1 MQYKIIVDK
10 QPRTNPSSDKRQY
23 TIDIEE
29 LRYLGDIYDSLIITK
44 DADYVIR
51 RLSLS
56 EYGVLSVLE
65 KEVIQPIDNINIE
78 LFEGDNY
85 IYLADMTGNYIYA
98 EYLLKNEFTDMY
110 ITEAEMNTAIKQTEQ
125 TITLSV
131 NQKLTSYSTIQE
143 LTNAKNEAIDTA
155 NGNTD
160 EKLKDYTTTIEMEA
174 KIEASADGVKTEV
187 SKTYSTIENTNQAK
201 QDAIDE
207 ANNSTDDKL
216 KDYSTTLEMNTAIDV
231 KADGITSSVSKIYA
245 TKDEVYSSVGTV
257 NLVNN
262 SDFSHKDESDNYD
275 LKNWTLLLGSENSY
289 VREQNK
295 VVLLGEKTWFRM
307 YASGSTG
314 TIILRQ
320 ILKPANYNEDYTLSL
335 KFKNNDDTLFED
347 ERRDWIDAVIYT
359 YSSDGTVLKTQS
371 KRFNVGTSLEEQDLV
386 FNFKTID
393 DERVSYF
400 TFEFTTTTLD
410 NIFDAYITNIQLEKG
425 NVATEWRPSQT
436 DFYYQVEQYSK
447 VTQTVE
453 ELQSEVGKK
462 VGEDEIIS
470 KINQSAEQVAI
481 DANKISLKRK
491 RNKFNRR

>member
-23 TIDIEE
+23 VIDIEE

-44 DADYVIR
+44 DSDYVIR

-56 EYGVLSVLE
+56 EYGVLSVLD
-65 KEVIQPIDNINIE
+65 KEIIQPIDNINIE

-131 NQKLTSYSTIQE
+131 NQKLTSYSTIEE

-160 EKLKDYTTTIEMEA
+160 EKLKDYTTTIDMEA

-187 SKTYSTIENTNQAK
+187 SKTYSTIENTNKAK
-201 QDAIDE
+201 QDAIDS
-207 ANNSTDDKL
+207 ANNSTDEKL
-216 KDYSTTLEMNTAIDV
+216 KDYSTTLEMNAQIDI
-231 KADGITSSVSKIYA
+231 KADGITSSVSKTYA

-275 LKNWTLLLGSENSY
+275 LKNWEMDTLSDIPNILDKNG
-289 VREQNK
+289 
-295 VVLLGEKTWFRM
+295 KTWIRLLEIHNITHSFNQIGVRQ
-307 YASGSTG
+307 
-314 TIILRQ
+314 TI
-320 ILKPANYNEDYTLSL
+320 KPMQGNETYTLSL
-335 KFKNNDDTLFED
+335 SYQNIDGQSGVRSNRLSASINYYSADGTYQHNNYKLFTPEDNLKEQKLEFTFTVADKPDIAYGILFIKGYTLNDDE
-347 ERRDWIDAVIYT
+347 
-359 YSSDGTVLKTQS
+359 
-371 KRFNVGTSLEEQDLV
+371 
-386 FNFKTID
+386 
-393 DERVSYF
+393 YF
-400 TFEFTTTTLD
+400 YAD
-410 NIFDAYITNIQLEKG
+410 ITNIQLEKG

-470 KINQSAEQVAI
+470 KINQSAEAVTI
-481 DANKISLKRK
+481 DANRVSLNRK
-491 RNKFNRR
+491 NN